1 MLSLQGRGKE
11 EKNLGQEGGGAER
24 GLSRT
29 IKTCTTTVPP
39 SQYYSVLSQNY
50 TPGRTLAQL
59 SVPIS
64 TFPSFTSHYSSARLI
79 SRAGAISKPFAAEGG
94 FFQPAFSKGTLELRR
109 LPIWTCQSLSG
120 SYPMH
125 PGISLQPSGN
135 KNPANIQDYLEL
147 KIGGA
152 TLCALHHR
160 TTYEG
165 KRFVHTLSEQNK
177 DDPKKGSREYQFS
190 PALESSQRLGC
201 RGKTSDRASNS
212 GWKRSS

>member
-39 SQYYSVLSQNY
+39 SQYLSVLSKNY

-64 TFPSFTSHYSSARLI
+64 TFPSFTSHYFSARLI

-94 FFQPAFSKGTLELRR
+94 FFQPAFLKGT
-109 LPIWTCQSLSG
+109 
-120 SYPMH
+120 
-125 PGISLQPSGN
+125 
-135 KNPANIQDYLEL
+135 
-147 KIGGA
+147 
-152 TLCALHHR
+152 
-160 TTYEG
+160 
-165 KRFVHTLSEQNK
+165 
-177 DDPKKGSREYQFS
+177 
-190 PALESSQRLGC
+190 
-201 RGKTSDRASNS
+201 
-212 GWKRSS
+212 